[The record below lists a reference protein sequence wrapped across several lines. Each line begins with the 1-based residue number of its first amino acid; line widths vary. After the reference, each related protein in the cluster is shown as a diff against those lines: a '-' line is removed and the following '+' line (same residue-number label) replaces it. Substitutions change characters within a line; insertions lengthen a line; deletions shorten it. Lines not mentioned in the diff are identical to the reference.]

1 MPFPKT
7 PITRVNIRND
17 HFFRKLDR
25 AIKNLAQTAMK
36 SKGAEIANWLKY
48 KQSTEEKLLIMSTSN
63 PKSEAGIPF
72 EIEGETTYLN
82 PDSAEGKALQRI
94 DSLDPDDATQWIT
107 IIDDQDISSE
117 EVKQLKREGWQVKTV
132 SEVRGE

>member
-1 MPFPKT
+1 MSDPKT
-7 PITRVNIRND
+7 
-17 HFFRKLDR
+17 
-25 AIKNLAQTAMK
+25 
-36 SKGAEIANWLKY
+36 
-48 KQSTEEKLLIMSTSN
+48 EKL
-63 PKSEAGIPF
+63 IPF
-72 EIEGETTYLN
+72 EIEGEITYLN

-94 DSLDPDDATQWIT
+94 DSLDPDDAAQWIT

>member
-1 MPFPKT
+1 M
-7 PITRVNIRND
+7 
-17 HFFRKLDR
+17 
-25 AIKNLAQTAMK
+25 
-36 SKGAEIANWLKY
+36 
-48 KQSTEEKLLIMSTSN
+48 MSTSN